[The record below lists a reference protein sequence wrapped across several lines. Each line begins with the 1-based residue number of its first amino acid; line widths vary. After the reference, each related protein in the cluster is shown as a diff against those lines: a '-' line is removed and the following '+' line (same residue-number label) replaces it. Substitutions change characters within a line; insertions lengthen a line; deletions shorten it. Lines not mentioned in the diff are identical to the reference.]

1 MFAHLIRSSSVG
13 RRPLPTTLSIS
24 IWIFFCTSGSMYI
37 CWNKNA
43 MVTDN
48 ALSGGNAKSVQII
61 MSWSSDKKN
70 WIYYYNEISR
80 SRIRWQYSHVND
92 AFSPSS
98 TSSSFIFVRYMS
110 IKWRSCDASY
120 VWISLSTSSW
130 NPLFAFQFLYFIP
143 NSISKYLEITL
154 KNEYSFIDDFSIS
167 SYSEVFGNN
176 FATHSII
183 LNNLPKLS
191 PCLWNC
197 NAWSEALRK
206 QKIEHDLSNRIWW
219 FS

>member
-1 MFAHLIRSSSVG
+1 M
-13 RRPLPTTLSIS
+13 
-24 IWIFFCTSGSMYI
+24 
-37 CWNKNA
+37 
-43 MVTDN
+43 
-48 ALSGGNAKSVQII
+48 
-61 MSWSSDKKN
+61 
-70 WIYYYNEISR
+70 
-80 SRIRWQYSHVND
+80 ND
-92 AFSPSS
+92 AFSPSA

-143 NSISKYLEITL
+143 NSISNYLEITL

-206 QKIEHDLSNRIWW
+206 QKIENDLSNRMWW
-219 FS
+219 ISWTYSYNPRSSLLPRRWLNKTAVKQLAKNGDKPSGTSKQPSFT